1 MEQGARLGAWSAR
14 GRGSQLTR
22 LLFDTTFLIDA
33 ERAGAELDELIGDD
47 DDVAISAITVAEL
60 EVGVEMASGRS
71 RRDREGFVT
80 DVIATVPFL
89 SYDIDV
95 ARAHA
100 SLLVA
105 VRRQGRAR
113 GAHDLII
120 AATARATSRTVL
132 TADEAAFDALPN
144 VAVRLHR

>member
-1 MEQGARLGAWSAR
+1 M
-14 GRGSQLTR
+14 
-22 LLFDTTFLIDA
+22 
-33 ERAGAELDELIGDD
+33 
-47 DDVAISAITVAEL
+47 AISAITVAEL

-80 DVIATVPFL
+80 DVVATVPVL
-89 SYDIDV
+89 SYDVDV

-132 TADEAAFDALPN
+132 TVDETAFDALPN